1 MSEPAGRV
9 LVGVQG
15 FSASSWAGVFYPPDL
30 PANRQLAFYAQVFDT
45 VELDVTFYTLPSVA
59 AIRSWMDNTPE
70 GFTFCAKMPR
80 AITHDKRLKDVDD
93 ELRAV
98 GGMLDLFENKMGAMV
113 IQFPRAFTRREEPA
127 LRAFLPK
134 LPAGR
139 RFAVEF
145 RHPSWN
151 DPQVLELLE
160 RHGIAW
166 CLNEWRD
173 LPTVIATTAGWSY
186 VRLVG
191 FHSDAVGAGEV
202 LRDRSERL
210 AFWGQTLGELRQ
222 RLDTVYVYVNN
233 HYAGYAPATVTA
245 LRQLLGQPTI
255 DPRTL
260 WPQPPLL

>member
-15 FSASSWAGVFYPPDL
+15 FSAPSWAGVFYPPDL

-59 AIRSWMDNTPE
+59 AIRSWMENTPE
-70 GFTFCAKMPR
+70 DFTFSAKMPR
-80 AITHDKRLKDVDD
+80 VITHEKRLVNVDD

-98 GGMLDLFENKMGAMV
+98 GGMLDLLGPKMGAMV
-113 IQFPRAFTRREEPA
+113 IQFPRSFTRHAEPT
-127 LRAFLPK
+127 LRAFLPR
-134 LPAGR
+134 LPAGY

-151 DPQVLELLE
+151 HPETMDLLE

-166 CLNEWRD
+166 CLNEWQE
-173 LPTVIATTAGWSY
+173 LPPVMATTTTWSY

-191 FHSDAVGAGEV
+191 FHRDAVSGDV
-202 LRDRSERL
+202 LRDRSARL
-210 AFWGQTLGELRQ
+210 AFWGETLRTLSQ
-222 RLDTVYVYVNN
+222 RLAPIYVYVNN
-233 HYAGYAPATVTA
+233 HYAGYAPATVNT
-245 LRQLLGQPTI
+245 LRQHLGQPTVA
-255 DPRTL
+255 PRAL